1 MRNATSFE
9 GIAVPVSALAGVP
22 LLEGLG
28 PAELATVAAS
38 MRFREFAADEVM
50 VREGQPGE
58 SMLVILEGLANELA
72 SMADSPAARSRSVF
86 AEGRLVGKL
95 RRGDVVGAMPL
106 ITGEPHSATVK
117 TAVATAALEL
127 RGDEFRE
134 LMARFPPILGNLSR
148 ILSGRLVEAT
158 RSQARRGRR
167 GEAIALVAA
176 PSLAA
181 AVPEVI
187 AAARAAS
194 PGSVESIDAEPSLE
208 DAFARLDDALLEHRT
223 VIVSAELEA
232 RTLGLLLE
240 QVDRAIV
247 LAGEDDRHALPLLGP
262 AEDGL
267 ELVLAV
273 DAGNAGAARRSGDG
287 AVRTMERSGASGPGG
302 LAPGDVAW
310 LGRHV
315 AATKLGLALGAGGA
329 KGYAHV
335 GALQVLEEAGY
346 TIDYAG
352 GSSIGAIVGS
362 YVALGKN
369 AGEIDATLRDS
380 FTPDTIAEMFKLS
393 LSGQST
399 GRDTMC
405 RILRE
410 TTGDRSFEDTLIP
423 FVAMAVDLTDRVPA
437 PLREGPLWQAL
448 MASTALAGM
457 FPPLELDGHRLV
469 DGLALVPVPVGAV
482 SEDGADVTVSVN
494 IMSRDTLPAWP
505 GQAPPEPEPQR
516 PGSRMLET
524 LLEVMDVSQLDSSI
538 SHAAAADVVVTPRFG
553 PSSWRDFEL
562 ADQFLAAGRE
572 AAEAKLPALQ
582 SLARPQATVTT

>member
-1 MRNATSFE
+1 M
-9 GIAVPVSALAGVP
+9 
-22 LLEGLG
+22 
-28 PAELATVAAS
+28 
-38 MRFREFAADEVM
+38 
-50 VREGQPGE
+50 
-58 SMLVILEGLANELA
+58 
-72 SMADSPAARSRSVF
+72 
-86 AEGRLVGKL
+86 
-95 RRGDVVGAMPL
+95 
-106 ITGEPHSATVK
+106 
-117 TAVATAALEL
+117 
-127 RGDEFRE
+127 
-134 LMARFPPILGNLSR
+134 
-148 ILSGRLVEAT
+148 
-158 RSQARRGRR
+158 
-167 GEAIALVAA
+167 
-176 PSLAA
+176 
-181 AVPEVI
+181 PEVI

-410 TTGDRSFEDTLIP
+410 TTGDRSFEDTADP
-423 FVAMAVDLTDRVPA
+423 VRGMAVDLTDSACRRRCA
-437 PLREGPLWQAL
+437 RARSGRRLS
-448 MASTALAGM
+448 ASTALAGM

-469 DGLALVPVPVGAV
+469 DGLALVPVPTGAV
-482 SEDGADVTVSVN
+482 IEDGADVTVSVN
-494 IMSRDTLPAWP
+494 LMSRDTLPAWP

-516 PGSRMLET
+516 RRLADARHPARGHGPLAARLERQRTRPPGGRGGHAALRARRAGAT
-524 LLEVMDVSQLDSSI
+524 SSWPTTSSPPAARRRRQSFQPCTCFGTTAI
-538 SHAAAADVVVTPRFG
+538 RNSHAPR
-553 PSSWRDFEL
+553 
-562 ADQFLAAGRE
+562 RE
-572 AAEAKLPALQ
+572 ERNWQHRHSPL
-582 SLARPQATVTT
+582 TT